1 MHVGGMSLR
10 ASLRC
15 LFCGATWYAN
25 TAASKITRDASVV
38 DAYLW
43 RRMGTWPTS
52 GQAGTPRNACT
63 RRPHRCPCGTLES
76 RVTPMASPWPDRE
89 TTRHRRV
96 QESNHRSAP
105 MCVELQYTWALTVAR
120 TRRDAGTS
128 ACAGR
133 GRRSK
138 MHPNMTSKCAGAR
151 AQHRSTCRLDSSS
164 GPAES
169 MMRVQDRGEPDG
181 RPHRRCEGP
190 SSGHQESS

>member
-1 MHVGGMSLR
+1 MR

-15 LFCGATWYAN
+15 LLLRHN
-25 TAASKITRDASVV
+25 VV
-38 DAYLW
+38 RSRGCFEHYQGRFSRGCIPLETNG
-43 RRMGTWPTS
+43 GTLPTS
-52 GQAGTPRNACT
+52 GHAGTAISGTPRNACT

-76 RVTPMASPWPDRE
+76 RVTPMASPWPDLE

-96 QESNHRSAP
+96 QEANPRTAP
-105 MCVELQYTWALTVAR
+105 RCVELHHKWPCPVTR
-120 TRRDAGTS
+120 TRHDAGTS

-133 GRRSK
+133 GHRSK
-138 MHPNMTSKCAGAR
+138 KHPNMTSKFEGAR
-151 AQHRSTCRLDSSS
+151 AQHRSTSRLDSSP